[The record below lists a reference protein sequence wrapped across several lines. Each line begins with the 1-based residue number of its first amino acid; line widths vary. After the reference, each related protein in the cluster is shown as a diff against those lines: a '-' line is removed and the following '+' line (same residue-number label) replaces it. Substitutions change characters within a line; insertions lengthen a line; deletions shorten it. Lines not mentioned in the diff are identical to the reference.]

1 VRSASTALSGP
12 AQQFARVADALAI
25 AVAVSLP
32 WSSSATSILVLLLL
46 LALVPVLAFR
56 DVRREVATP
65 AGGLPVALFALAAL
79 GTAWSD
85 VSWAERLGGLDS
97 FAKLLMIPF
106 LLAHFRRSGR
116 GRWVMLGYLVSCT
129 ALLALSSAFALSPG
143 ATLAFTKYF
152 GVAVKDTATQSGQFV
167 ICAFVLLFLVI
178 EMLRHGS
185 RALAG
190 GALALALIFFANVLS
205 LASADLTIVPVA
217 TLVIIPILLVLL
229 GFKEFSTRAML
240 AVLAAVATVVAASWI
255 FSPSL
260 RDLVGSTWASV
271 QPYAGNDENPAG
283 TRPEFW
289 KKSLGFIRAA
299 PLRGHG
305 TGAIPDLFAR
315 SAVGQTGYSA
325 RLTTNPL
332 QQTLAIGIQLGL
344 VGIALLWAMWLSHL
358 LLFRGNGL
366 PEWVGLVIVT
376 QNLVGSLLNSH
387 LFDFTQGWIYVLG
400 VGVAGGLVRQLRDV
414 AN

>member
-1 VRSASTALSGP
+1 V
-12 AQQFARVADALAI
+12 
-25 AVAVSLP
+25 
-32 WSSSATSILVLLLL
+32 
-46 LALVPVLAFR
+46 
-56 DVRREVATP
+56 
-65 AGGLPVALFALAAL
+65 
-79 GTAWSD
+79 
-85 VSWAERLGGLDS
+85 
-97 FAKLLMIPF
+97 
-106 LLAHFRRSGR
+106 
-116 GRWVMLGYLVSCT
+116 
-129 ALLALSSAFALSPG
+129 
-143 ATLAFTKYF
+143 TLAFTKYF

-167 ICAFVLLFLVI
+167 ICAFLLLFLAI
-178 EMLRHGS
+178 EMLRRGS

-190 GALALALIFFANVLS
+190 GALALIFFANVLS
-205 LASADLTIVPVA
+205 LASADLTLVPVA

-283 TRPEFW
+283 TRPKFW

-305 TGAIPDLFAR
+305 TGSIPDLFAR